1 MQRVTALLQRMV
13 TTRPKTTRP
22 LWLLMARSLKSKIR
36 RQRLHLYQRKW
47 ARLPQTRVIF
57 SMTERK
63 TSRRVI
69 PSSWKRMVRM
79 SLQRMVTT
87 PQRMERSSRLW
98 MARLHPLLTL
108 LQRSLRRWRVRPR
121 RRLMTSRLK
130 TNLSRLK
137 TNLSKQK
144 LRNSRM
150 PLQRQSPR

>member
-1 MQRVTALLQRMV
+1 MQRHLQNSETSPQTRVSLHGMVMMISRQVILSTLRMQRATGLLQRMV

-36 RQRLHLYQRKW
+36 RQRLNRYQRKW
-47 ARLPQTRVIF
+47 ARLPPTRVIF

-98 MARLHPLLTL
+98 MARLSPSLMI
-108 LQRSLRRWRVRPR
+108 LQR
-121 RRLMTSRLK
+121 
-130 TNLSRLK
+130 
-137 TNLSKQK
+137 
-144 LRNSRM
+144 
-150 PLQRQSPR
+150 